1 MRIQKKS
8 VCLQFFTAILLLIF
22 LCTFLPYASAADY
35 KTFSC
40 DVGSYFSYR
49 FANNPDNYAIYY
61 SVDGT
66 LPPGL
71 RILSSIDSD
80 GANLTLCGTCT
91 AAGQYHFELSI
102 SDYGNFSID
111 FTVSEPVSEP
121 SFLTTSLPCGVV
133 GEAYSASVTAT
144 GGGALVLGQYYYG
157 ECQELPAGLTFRDQ
171 GNGKGTISGTPTKAG
186 TYQVAFCA
194 SNKAGEGYA
203 TYTIDISEPSK
214 AYIKFD
220 TKKSLPNAT
229 VGESYSVKVKASSS
243 EGDPKVELLS
253 GESLPSGLSCKQN
266 YGYALLSGI
275 PAKAGSYQFTMIA
288 YYSEYTAKQTFTIVV
303 NPSVETVSSSA
314 SAATS
319 SQLISPP
326 LSSGI
331 SETASGSIP
340 EISASSIGSPMV
352 IAPAP
357 PVQNPGLSP
366 AAIVWISVG
375 GGLLLAG
382 GAVIIYLLIKRK
394 HASPNLPD
402 RNQLD

>member
-1 MRIQKKS
+1 M
-8 VCLQFFTAILLLIF
+8 
-22 LCTFLPYASAADY
+22 
-35 KTFSC
+35 
-40 DVGSYFSYR
+40 
-49 FANNPDNYAIYY
+49 
-61 SVDGT
+61 
-66 LPPGL
+66 
-71 RILSSIDSD
+71 
-80 GANLTLCGTCT
+80 
-91 AAGQYHFELSI
+91 
-102 SDYGNFSID
+102 
-111 FTVSEPVSEP
+111 
-121 SFLTTSLPCGVV
+121 
-133 GEAYSASVTAT
+133 
-144 GGGALVLGQYYYG
+144 
-157 ECQELPAGLTFRDQ
+157 
-171 GNGKGTISGTPTKAG
+171 
-186 TYQVAFCA
+186 
-194 SNKAGEGYA
+194 
-203 TYTIDISEPSK
+203 
-214 AYIKFD
+214 
-220 TKKSLPNAT
+220 
-229 VGESYSVKVKASSS
+229 GESYSVKVKASSS

-331 SETASGSIP
+331 SETASSSIP

-357 PVQNPGLSP
+357 PAQNPGLSP

-375 GGLLLAG
+375 GGPLLAG